1 MDEFTKELK
10 EFAAG
15 LHDGMGGHADY
26 CAELMERAALM
37 IAKLQSDYTA
47 QSLALKAA
55 KAMQQAETE
64 RADANGWIR
73 AIDEDMVCAHIGIA
87 DGSDD
92 YATAK
97 KKLNDLIAWHVAVAT
112 DPAVNGGYK
121 LVPIEPTLEMLDA
134 AERIDWSDE
143 DVRGNCCNQW
153 NAMLSATNHAT
164 IQPLSTKE

>member
-10 EFAAG
+10 ECAAG

-64 RADANGWIR
+64 RADN
-73 AIDEDMVCAHIGIA
+73 
-87 DGSDD
+87 
-92 YATAK
+92 
-97 KKLNDLIAWHVAVAT
+97 LNDIVA
-112 DPAVNGGYK
+112 AV
-121 LVPIEPTLEMLDA
+121 VSEEADA
-134 AERIDWSDE
+134 LYFMGPDLYNKACDA
-143 DVRGNCCNQW
+143 VC
-153 NAMLSATNHAT
+153 AT